1 MDTPVVKLFIYIHRI
16 STAIIACIHR
26 IGKSFA
32 QTVGIEPT
40 RRGFGDL
47 TDTLSVTC
55 ILLLKFK
62 IFKKTNKVPILLE
75 SHYEPVSLTSNSV
88 VVLVV
93 EFPYHI
99 LPKLNWTSHR
109 YIFYMQLPSCPNYLY
124 PP

>member
-16 STAIIACIHR
+16 STVIIAVIHR

-62 IFKKTNKVPILLE
+62 TI
-75 SHYEPVSLTSNSV
+75 YCSN
-88 VVLVV
+88 LR
-93 EFPYHI
+93 FLKNTRPD
-99 LPKLNWTSHR
+99 LPDSTCRSA
-109 YIFYMQLPSCPNYLY
+109 FVT
-124 PP
+124 